1 MTKPDRQAATLS
13 ALALLEAEFNDTRDQ
28 TANALISESS
38 HTDALMMLSA
48 SVSMATILT
57 RQLANVLGD
66 QPENILGVLRES
78 IEISY
83 REDDT
88 DE

>member
-1 MTKPDRQAATLS
+1 
-13 ALALLEAEFNDTRDQ
+13 
-28 TANALISESS
+28 
-38 HTDALMMLSA
+38 MMLSA